1 MSQDNILAN
10 TDRRRPWLSAY
21 MTCRNALEVLLI
33 AAVMMM
39 VVLIG
44 YQVASRY
51 LLNAPSVLTEVLL
64 RYLFIWVGL
73 LGAGLCFID
82 DRHLNLPI
90 VLDTLSERKAAR
102 VRVIIALLTLAFGI
116 GLTWAGYLFI
126 SRNLVMRVP
135 ILDIPVGYLQS
146 VLLICG
152 FLITLSQIVW
162 LASGLV
168 SSRLVAADLAIAVGT
183 MAVAV
188 GAGWLLTQSAIWQ
201 QFVSDAPQLV
211 AVLVLF
217 GTFAVFLIL
226 GVPIAV
232 ALALSGILTLAL
244 QISLTRLAPTIG
256 GRLFSGLDNF
266 GFLALPFFV
275 LAGNI
280 MNQSG
285 IARRLVDFAMLVGR
299 RIPGNLWQTNV
310 ISNVFFGCLSGS
322 GIATATAVGGI
333 IAPIAREKNYDP
345 AISTAINA
353 ASAPAG
359 MLIPPSGPV
368 IIYSLITGGSAS
380 IVALFLAGYLPGLI
394 MAVAVMIAAYFYAKK
409 LGYSAERSRIGTAEA
424 ARLFFRAIPSLLL
437 VIAVIAGITGG
448 VFTAVEGSGIAV
460 IYSLVLALCYRSIS
474 WNQFVQASRDTV
486 VTTGIIAFLIA
497 CSGLMSWSM
506 TFAGIPATIGSMLT
520 AISDNRLVVLL
531 IINVTLLIIGVF
543 MDMTPALL
551 IFTPIFYPIV
561 TELGVDPVHFG
572 MILIYNLCMGVV
584 TPPVGTVLFVA
595 CGVSGEPLSR
605 VIRPLLPIFALQI
618 LGLLLVTYIPA
629 LSLFLPRLFGV

>member
-1 MSQDNILAN
+1 MSHSDTQP
-10 TDRRRPWLSAY
+10 RSSWFSAY
-21 MTCRNALEVLLI
+21 LAGRNALEIVLI
-33 AAVMMM
+33 AAVLMM

-51 LLNAPSVLTEVLL
+51 LFNAPSILSETLL

-82 DRHLNLPI
+82 HRHLNLPLL
-90 VLDTLSERKAAR
+90 LDAMSDRAEAR
-102 VRVIIALLTLAFGI
+102 TRAIIAILTLLFGV

-135 ILDIPVGYLQS
+135 ILDVPVGYLQS

-152 FLITLSQIVW
+152 ILIVLSQIATIVTA
-162 LASGLV
+162 LSEG
-168 SSRLVAADLAIAVGT
+168 RLKAVDLAIAAGLLLLI
-183 MAVAV
+183 AGFCWAV
-188 GAGWLLTQSAIWQ
+188 GQSTIWQ
-201 QFVSDAPQLV
+201 ELRSSSPQLL

-217 GTFAVFLIL
+217 GSFGVFLII

-232 ALALSGILTLAL
+232 ALALSGILTLSL
-244 QISLTRLAPTIG
+244 QISLPRMAPTIG

-299 RIPGNLWQTNV
+299 RIPGSLWQTNV

-333 IAPIAREKNYDP
+333 IAPIAREKNYDA
-345 AISTAINA
+345 AIGTAINA

-394 MAVAVMIAAYFYAKK
+394 MAASVMIGAYFYAKK
-409 LGYSAERSRIGTAEA
+409 LGYEADRSKIGWGEA
-424 ARLFFRAIPSLLL
+424 ARLGFRAIPSLLL
-437 VIAVIAGITGG
+437 VIAVIGGITGG

-460 IYSLVLALCYRSIS
+460 IYSLALALCYRSITWS
-474 WNQFVQASRDTV
+474 QLIQATRDTV
-486 VTTGIIAFLIA
+486 VTTGVIAFLIA

-506 TFAGIPATIGSMLT
+506 TFAGIPTTIGAMLT

-531 IINVTLLIIGVF
+531 IINITLLIVGVF

-595 CGVSGEPLSR
+595 CGVSREPLTR

-618 LGLLLVTYIPA
+618 FGLLLVTYIPA
-629 LSLFLPRLFGV
+629 LSLFLPDLFGV

>member
-1 MSQDNILAN
+1 MSQHELHTSAEH
-10 TDRRRPWLSAY
+10 RSSWLSVY
-21 MTCRNALEVLLI
+21 LKGRNALEVLLI

-51 LLNAPSVLTEVLL
+51 FLNAPSVLTEVLL

-82 DRHLNLPI
+82 ERHLNLPI
-90 VLDTLSERKAAR
+90 LLDNLGERKAAR
-102 VRVIIALLTLAFGI
+102 ARAIIAFLTLAFGI
-116 GLTWAGYLFI
+116 GLSWAGYLFI

-152 FLITLSQIVW
+152 LLIALSQIVW
-162 LASGLV
+162 FAANLG
-168 SSRLVAADLAIAVGT
+168 SRRLTWTD
-183 MAVAV
+183 MAVAGGFV
-188 GAGWLLTQSAIWQ
+188 VFSSAAVWALSQSSLWQGLLAES
-201 QFVSDAPQLV
+201 PQLV

-217 GTFAVFLIL
+217 GSFAIFLIL

-244 QISLTRLAPTIG
+244 QISLGRMAPTIG

-299 RIPGNLWQTNV
+299 RIPGNLWQTNI

-345 AISTAINA
+345 AISTVINA

-394 MAVAVMIAAYFYAKK
+394 MAAAVMIAAYVYAKR
-409 LGYSAERSRIGTAEA
+409 LGYSADRTKVGLGEIG
-424 ARLFFRAIPSLLL
+424 RLFFRAIPSLLL
-437 VIAVIAGITGG
+437 VIAIIGGITGG
-448 VFTAVEGSGIAV
+448 IFTAVEGSGIAV
-460 IYSLVLALCYRSIS
+460 IYSLVLALCYRSIT
-474 WNQFVQASRDTV
+474 WNQLVQACRDTV
-486 VTTGIIAFLIA
+486 VTTGVIAFLIA

-506 TFAGIPATIGSMLT
+506 TFAGIPATVGAMLT

-531 IINVTLLIIGVF
+531 IINVMLLIVGIF

-595 CGVSGEPLSR
+595 CGVSGVPLSR
-605 VIRPLLPIFALQI
+605 VIRPLLPIFGLQI
-618 LGLLLVTYIPA
+618 FGLLLVTYIPA
-629 LSLFLPRLFGV
+629 LSLFLPNLFGV